1 MMRIT
6 DIALLTAAVAG
17 AIYTFQI
24 KHDAE
29 LSAKKLATLK
39 AQVAAQH
46 RKIALLEA
54 DWALET
60 GPARLERISIR
71 HFDQLN
77 LRAMEST
84 QIIDHSE
91 LPDLRPDPVVDVDER
106 LAGDDANLTTGGI
119 GELIEKAVKN

>member
-1 MMRIT
+1 MRIT
-6 DIALLTAAVAG
+6 DIVLLAAAVGG

-39 AQVAAQH
+39 AQIAAQH

-60 GPARLERISIR
+60 GPAWLENISMR
-71 HFDQLN
+71 H
-77 LRAMEST
+77 
-84 QIIDHSE
+84 
-91 LPDLRPDPVVDVDER
+91 
-106 LAGDDANLTTGGI
+106 GD
-119 GELIEKAVKN
+119 